1 MHLTVPQKLTAI
13 NWRSLLLWSA
23 ITLLFLYERT
33 YLIQKAGLPHLI
45 ECVVVLVVLLVGLC
59 HLHNNVLVP
68 RLLVRKKYILYGL
81 LIALSVGVYLLIQG
95 LYDQYLFGFV
105 IGDRE
110 RAGLWQ
116 NLPYN
121 LIVTGWYVL
130 LTYLVNR
137 ATSPKDHSEMV
148 ALDST
153 LPPVTNE
160 VLTIKTGTQW
170 IHLPASQ
177 VLYAQ
182 GLKDYTML
190 YTENERHIV
199 KGSIG
204 KVADWLPITQ
214 FIRVHKSYLVAKQ
227 HIKSL
232 SGTEITV
239 NGRAIPVGRSY
250 AKDVLDE
257 FLVNGKQPVAPI
269 H

>member
-1 MHLTVPQKLTAI
+1 MRLTIPRKHIAI
-13 NWRSLLLWSA
+13 NWRSWLLWTA

-33 YLIQKAGLPHLI
+33 YLIQKAGLPHLL
-45 ECVVVLVVLLVGLC
+45 ECVVVRVGLLVGLC
-59 HLHNNVLVP
+59 YLHNNVLVP
-68 RLLVRKKYILYGL
+68 QLLVRKKYGLYSL

-95 LYDQYLFGFV
+95 LYDRYLFGFV
-105 IGDRE
+105 IGDQE

-121 LIVTGWYVL
+121 LIVTGWYLL

-137 ATSPKDHSEMV
+137 TTTTADHSETV
-148 ALDST
+148 APDTAPRS
-153 LPPVTNE
+153 VTHE
-160 VLTIKTGTQW
+160 ILTIKTGTQW
-170 IHLPASQ
+170 IQLPASQ

-190 YTENERHIV
+190 YTEHEKHIV

-204 KVADWLPITQ
+204 KVADWLPVTQ

-227 HIKSL
+227 HIRSV
-232 SGTEITV
+232 STTEVAV

-250 AKDVLDE
+250 AKDVLNE
-257 FLVNGKQPVAPI
+257 FLA
-269 H
+269 